1 MKKSYIAP
9 NFKAKNIQLST
20 FITISD
26 GNNDINDT
34 PITDPNDIGAKGNS
48 IFDRTFSNDE
58 E

>member
-26 GNNDINDT
+26 GDNPINNT
-34 PITDPNDIGAKGNS
+34 EITQGDQIGAKGNS

>member
-20 FITISD
+20 FMTISD
-26 GNNDINDT
+26 GNNDINSD
-34 PITDPNDIGAKGNS
+34 PITQGDQIGAKQNS